1 MKKINLCLLVLCF
14 TGVSAIGQKSTAPKL
29 PAKITAFVNEHYP
42 NWKAAAPTCDQR
54 SWILRGDFDG
64 DGKQD
69 YLLRLRSGKS
79 TRSTKLNLLAFLN
92 YSPNYI
98 PANIQD
104 FDYDERMR
112 RSSFKVLKKGETIG
126 QTTLETD
133 SVMHYVCETDDAGIF
148 TMKDGKWRALEVDT
162 P

>member
-1 MKKINLCLLVLCF
+1 MKKLTLCLLLFSCATIV
-14 TGVSAIGQKSTAPKL
+14 TNAQKL
-29 PAKITAFVNEHYP
+29 PAKITSFVKQHYP

-54 SWILRGDFDG
+54 NWILRGDFDG

-79 TRSTKLNLLAFLN
+79 ARSTKINLLAFLN
-92 YSPNYI
+92 YSPNFI

-104 FDYDERMR
+104 FAYDERMR

-126 QTTLETD
+126 GTKLETD

-148 TMKDGKWRALEVDT
+148 TMRDGKWQALEIDM

>member
-1 MKKINLCLLVLCF
+1 MKRIMLCLLLLCC
-14 TGVSAIGQKSTAPKL
+14 AATAANAQKL
-29 PAKITAFVNEHYP
+29 PAKITSFVKGHYP
-42 NWKAAAPTCDQR
+42 NWKAAPPTCDQR
-54 SWILRGDFDG
+54 NWVLRGDFDG

-79 TRSTKLNLLAFLN
+79 ARSTKINLLAFLN
-92 YSPNYI
+92 YSPNFI

-104 FDYDERMR
+104 FAYDERMR

-126 QTTLETD
+126 GTKLETD

-148 TMKDGKWRALEVDT
+148 TMREGKWQALEIDM

>member
-1 MKKINLCLLVLCF
+1 MWF
-14 TGVSAIGQKSTAPKL
+14 GFEA
-29 PAKITAFVNEHYP
+29 
-42 NWKAAAPTCDQR
+42 
-54 SWILRGDFDG
+54 
-64 DGKQD
+64 
-69 YLLRLRSGKS
+69 GKS
-79 TRSTKLNLLAFLN
+79 ARSTKINLLAFLN

-104 FDYDERMR
+104 FDYDDRMR

-126 QTTLETD
+126 GTKLETD

-148 TMKDGKWRALEVDT
+148 TMKDGKWQALNIDM

>member
-1 MKKINLCLLVLCF
+1 MLASVWVANAQPVP
-14 TGVSAIGQKSTAPKL
+14 S
-29 PAKITAFVNEHYP
+29 KITGFLNKFYTGWKQAPAICDNK
-42 NWKAAAPTCDQR
+42 NWM
-54 SWILRGDFDG
+54 LRGDFDG

-69 YLLRLRSGKS
+69 YLLRFRSGKGA
-79 TRSTKLNLLAFLN
+79 RSTKLNLLAFLN
-92 YSPNYI
+92 YSPKYI

-104 FDYDERMR
+104 FKYDERAR

-126 QTTLETD
+126 GTKLETD

-148 TMKDGKWRALEVDT
+148 TMKEGKWQALNVDA

>member
-1 MKKINLCLLVLCF
+1 MKNIHLCLLVLCF
-14 TGVSAIGQKSTAPKL
+14 SAIAASGQKL
-29 PAKITAFVNEHYP
+29 PAKITGFVKEHYP
-42 NWKAAAPTCDQR
+42 NWKSAAPTCDQR
-54 SWILRGDFDG
+54 NWILRGDFDG

-69 YLLRLRSGKS
+69 YLLRFRSGKS
-79 TRSTKLNLLAFLN
+79 AKATELNLLAFLN

-104 FDYDERMR
+104 FKYDERAR

-126 QTTLETD
+126 GTKLKTD
-133 SVMHYVCETDDAGIF
+133 SVMHYVCETDDAGVF
-148 TMKDGKWRALEVDT
+148 TMKDGKWQALNIET

>member
-1 MKKINLCLLVLCF
+1 MKKLTLCLLVFCCA
-14 TGVSAIGQKSTAPKL
+14 TIVTNAQKL
-29 PAKITAFVNEHYP
+29 PAKITTFVNEHYP
-42 NWKAAAPTCDQR
+42 KWRAAAPTCDQR
-54 SWILRGDFDG
+54 NWILRGDFDG

-69 YLLRLRSGKS
+69 YVLRLRSGKS
-79 TRSTKLNLLAFLN
+79 ARSTKINLLAFLN
-92 YSPNYI
+92 YSPNFI

-148 TMKDGKWRALEVDT
+148 TMKAGKWQALNIDM